1 MWNGAKKQRAEK
13 VDTLIGQHTEVHGD
27 IVFSGGLHIDGAIK
41 GNIEAGNDGSTTLV
55 LSDKGS
61 VEGEVRAPHVMV
73 NGLVIGNIYA
83 SESVELASH
92 ARITGNVYY
101 RRIEVAMGAE
111 VNGSLVHLD
120 EADIKSA
127 SPSAALKY
135 LSESGGHID
144 KGPGA
149 DYNNPQVK

>member
-1 MWNGAKKQRAEK
+1 MWNGTKKQRIDK

-27 IVFSGGLHIDGAIK
+27 IVFSGGLHIDGVVK

-61 VEGEVRAPHVMV
+61 VEGEVRIPHVMI

-83 SESVELASH
+83 AESVELAPQ

-101 RRIEVAMGAE
+101 KRIEVAMGAE

-120 EADIKSA
+120 ETNIEATA
-127 SPSAALKY
+127 STKELKF
-135 LSESGGHID
+135 LSGTDGHLD
-144 KGPGA
+144 KGNGG
-149 DYNNPQVK
+149 DYNNP